1 MAEIVYVSK
10 SHIERKMGPVRYV
23 QLPGEARPV
32 IFSVHGA
39 VAEHY
44 GVKAEDFGESH
55 ATTIDYLVASVAG

>member
-1 MAEIVYVSK
+1 MAEIAYLSK
-10 SHIERKMGPVRYV
+10 SHIERRKGPVRYA
-23 QLPGEARPV
+23 QLPGEAKPV
-32 IFSVHGA
+32 VFSVHGA